1 MPPVTDETVEDR
13 DLVARVARQQD
24 VAAHRVLFDRY
35 YRRVFGMVRRRLG
48 DDSLAEEVVADVF
61 FEIWRAADAFRGESQ
76 VSTWIFG
83 IAHFKTL
90 TAIRHRA
97 SKRISKVVPTNVET
111 LHQFAEE
118 GDPGESHEARQALR
132 EALEAIERLPDAQK
146 QVLELSVLEG
156 WSYTEIAEHLGVS
169 ENTVKTRVSRA
180 RARLRSTASSAFS
193 GLTA

>member
-1 MPPVTDETVEDR
+1 MNETVTDRELIER
-13 DLVARVARQQD
+13 IGKQQD
-24 VAAHRVLFDRY
+24 VAAHRTIFDRY
-35 YRRVFGMVRRRLG
+35 YRRVFGMVRRRLS

-61 FEIWRAADAFRGESQ
+61 FEIWRGAETFRGDSQ

-90 TAIRHRA
+90 SAVRHRS
-97 SKRISKVVPTNVET
+97 SKRMASVIPTKIET

-118 GDPGESHEARQALR
+118 GDPVDAIVSREALR
-132 EALEAIERLPDAQK
+132 EALSAIEGLPESQRD
-146 QVLELSVLEG
+146 VLKLSVLEG

-180 RARLRSTASSAFS
+180 RSRLKTTAPSAFA
-193 GLTA
+193 GITR

>member
-1 MPPVTDETVEDR
+1 MSEPVPED
-13 DLVARVARQQD
+13 LELIERVARSQD
-24 VAAHRVLFDRY
+24 VAAHRSLFDRY
-35 YRRVFGMVRRRLG
+35 YRRVFGLVRRRLD

-61 FEIWRAADAFRGESQ
+61 YEIWRAADSFRGESQ

-90 TAIRHRA
+90 TAIRHRK
-97 SKRISKVVPTNVET
+97 SKRMSRVVPTNVET

-118 GDPGESHEARQALR
+118 GDPGEGMAAREALR
-132 EALEAIERLPDAQK
+132 EALAAIERLPESQR
-146 QVLELSVLEG
+146 QVLTLSVLEG

-180 RARLRSTASSAFS
+180 RARLRTTASSAFS

>member
-1 MPPVTDETVEDR
+1 MSDTVTEDQQLIER
-13 DLVARVARQQD
+13 ISQHQD
-24 VAAHRVLFDRY
+24 VAAHRTLFDRY
-35 YRRVFGMVRRRLG
+35 YRRVFGLVRRRLN

-61 FEIWRAADAFRGESQ
+61 FEIWRAADAFRGDSQ

-83 IAHFKTL
+83 IAHFKAL
-90 TAIRHRA
+90 SAIRHRS
-97 SKRISKVVPTNVET
+97 SKRISRVIPTNVER
-111 LHQFAEE
+111 LHQFAGED
-118 GDPGESHEARQALR
+118 DPSENLASRQALK
-132 EALEAIERLPDAQK
+132 EALDAIEKLPESQR
-146 QVLELSVLEG
+146 QVLQLSVLEG